1 MIMRITTIKYGKLKK
16 AKKISLVISV
26 LLRER
31 KKVLL
36 VKRKKGK
43 SFAGFW
49 GLPNGKV
56 RVGEKLEEAARR
68 EVKEETGLIVEILE
82 PYHITQEFHDDHHHI
97 VIAFKGRV
105 ISGKL
110 KPGSDVEDARW
121 FTKSEISKLKV
132 QPTAREQIKTGF

>member
-1 MIMRITTIKYGKLKK
+1 MKIETISFGKLKK
-16 AKKISLVISV
+16 AKKFSLVVSV
-26 LLRER
+26 LLKRSGR
-31 KKVLL
+31 VLL
-36 VKRKKGK
+36 VKRRKRK

-68 EVKEETGLIVEILE
+68 EVKEETGLVVKILE

-105 ISGKL
+105 TSGRL
-110 KPGSDVEDARW
+110 KAGSDVEDARW
-121 FTKSEISKLKV
+121 FSKSEISKLKL
-132 QPTAREQIKTGF
+132 QPTAREQIKAALN